1 MQLHPIQAEAVELC
15 LDETKRI
22 VAITGPAGSGK
33 TTIIK
38 AVTERLEQQSKI
50 IGLCAPTGK
59 AARRITQA
67 TNYEA
72 VTIHRLL
79 EYPKPGE
86 RDPETGKPMN
96 PGQPKRDHQNPLW
109 HDIIICDEYAMVNY
123 ELDRNLIDALKRG
136 ARLIVVGD
144 VYQLPPIEQNQA
156 QQQQPAPFERHLERE
171 GATIKLEHVFRQA
184 EDGGIL
190 TAANQI
196 RLGRTPTKADDF
208 QYVFTENHPAYLM
221 KYLENCHEQDI
232 KFNTLDR
239 QIITPEKKS
248 WIGTGPLNL
257 KLQQLYNRDN
267 LEMDCLYL
275 PRHSWEKTSGE
286 LTIARGDKLVCTEN
300 TYDMRDYHER
310 YAEFGDNELG
320 IQSTF
325 IPVPPHKMMLNGEI
339 GIVEDI
345 FADGSFYLDVG
356 DRTVHIPASF
366 NEYNFH
372 KDSFYPK
379 DPRRSIDLAYAL
391 TTHKSQ
397 GSEFERVIYLMS
409 HTKPFMLNRRNF
421 YTAVTRARDHVLVI
435 ADQRA
440 IQYGL
445 RPYVPPV
452 PYQAKKISR

>member
-67 TNYEA
+67 TDYEA

-86 RDPETGKPMN
+86 RDPDTGKPMN
-96 PGQPKRDHQNPLW
+96 PGQPKRDHRNPLW

-196 RLGRTPTKADDF
+196 RLGRTPTK
-208 QYVFTENHPAYLM
+208 
-221 KYLENCHEQDI
+221 
-232 KFNTLDR
+232 
-239 QIITPEKKS
+239 
-248 WIGTGPLNL
+248 
-257 KLQQLYNRDN
+257 
-267 LEMDCLYL
+267 
-275 PRHSWEKTSGE
+275 
-286 LTIARGDKLVCTEN
+286 
-300 TYDMRDYHER
+300 
-310 YAEFGDNELG
+310 
-320 IQSTF
+320 
-325 IPVPPHKMMLNGEI
+325 EI
-339 GIVEDI
+339 G
-345 FADGSFYLDVG
+345 
-356 DRTVHIPASF
+356 
-366 NEYNFH
+366 
-372 KDSFYPK
+372 
-379 DPRRSIDLAYAL
+379 
-391 TTHKSQ
+391 
-397 GSEFERVIYLMS
+397 
-409 HTKPFMLNRRNF
+409 
-421 YTAVTRARDHVLVI
+421 RAHV
-435 ADQRA
+435 
-440 IQYGL
+440 
-445 RPYVPPV
+445 
-452 PYQAKKISR
+452 